1 MKCFEF
7 DQLAAYVDEVLS
19 QEEKKHVEK
28 HLEFCPSCREV
39 VSALQKEDAFP
50 QEAIQSP
57 VLPAGFDGEVL
68 SKLEPYQ
75 ARKKKR
81 NWPYQLLTAA
91 SIVLV
96 LGVGAAF
103 YSGTKESDGGNASL
117 PVFEEEK
124 EALFSV
130 KDEGVLLE
138 VTDISASPLKIE
150 VFYRLKPEEWV
161 LEDFLKKHN
170 VQHIIQVHDEYERMP
185 PNAQI
190 VDANGQELPFREVA
204 WGGNDRFQNSIV
216 IKPGEMENL
225 PDSFKMQFQ
234 FEELFLQEGAWK
246 LEIPIDIREAKE
258 KTSKNPISFDYLGAG
273 FTSTFQDWETSTN
286 AHILTLTS
294 EYLPEEKERI
304 QNLLNAREE
313 GTEEY
318 SMIMPELKIVAGDR
332 EQSLIPDGISSFSN
346 MGQSFTTEFEFT
358 NRVNGRDGQEEL
370 SLEEELKLVVQG
382 FRIHEPENTQFELT
396 DQSENVQVNN
406 WIIDSVTTEPETE
419 NAKLVT
425 ITGRTSIENVE
436 NFTVEVKGDNKI
448 INTEIISNRVTP
460 EGTFVFQTNMPIS
473 TETYNIDIQS
483 ITKWVPFEKEVPLK
497 K

>member
-7 DQLAAYVDEVLS
+7 NQLAAYVDKVLS

-39 VSALQKEDAFP
+39 VSALQKEDAFL

-57 VLPAGFDGEVL
+57 VMPVGFDDEVL

-91 SIVLV
+91 SIVLA

-103 YSGTKESDGGNASL
+103 FSGTQKGDGGNAAL
-117 PVFEEEK
+117 PVVEEK

-150 VFYRLKPEEWV
+150 VFYRLKTEERV

-170 VQHIIQVHDEYERMP
+170 VQHISQVHDEYERMP

-190 VDANGQELPFREVA
+190 VDANGQELPFRELA

-216 IKPGEMENL
+216 IKPGEEENL
-225 PDSFKMQFQ
+225 PDTFKMQVR
-234 FEELFLQEGAWK
+234 FEELFLQDGAWK
-246 LEIPIDIREAKE
+246 LEIPIDIREAKN
-258 KTSKNPISFDYLGAG
+258 KTSKNPISFDYLGDG
-273 FTSTFQDWETSTN
+273 FTSSFRDWETSTN
-286 AHILTLTS
+286 AHRLTLTS

-304 QNLLNAREE
+304 RNLLNAREE
-313 GTEEY
+313 GIEEY
-318 SMIMPELKIVAGDR
+318 SMIMPELKVVVGDR

-346 MGQSFTTEFEFT
+346 MGQSFTTEFEFS
-358 NRVNGRDGQEEL
+358 NRVNGMDGDEEL
-370 SLEEELKLVVQG
+370 SIEEELKLVVQG

-396 DQSENVQVNN
+396 DQSENIQVND

-425 ITGRTSIENVE
+425 ITGRTLMKNVE

-448 INTEIISNRVTP
+448 FSTEITSNLVTP
-460 EGTFVFQTNMPIS
+460 EGTFVFQTTMPNN
-473 TETYNIDIQS
+473 TEIYNIDIQN
-483 ITKWVPFEKEVPLK
+483 IIKWIPLEKEVPLK
-497 K
+497 R